1 MSLIF
6 TVDWPQGRP
15 VLTTRSAVDAVLLGV
30 ALVWGTSYLA
40 AKELTAVAP
49 VLVVL
54 ALRYVISAVA
64 LGAVC
69 LVRRVPVPRGRELW
83 VGALLGGTQAA
94 VLTLETF
101 GVAATSA
108 TNAGLIISL
117 TIVVTP
123 LLESVWSHAWLPA
136 PFFVAAVLAV
146 LGVALLVSGHG
157 FRAPTVGDVLML
169 AAAAVRAVQ
178 VSLIGRLT
186 RGRQHSSLSLT
197 TVQAVVGAV
206 LLSAAAGDRLASA
219 VPHLSLVDWSRL
231 AYLAVACSV
240 FAFLAQT
247 WAIRR
252 TSASRASLLL
262 GTEPV
267 WAVAVGV
274 SLGGEPLTALG
285 VVGAALIIAS
295 TSWGQQVERRH
306 RLRTPAPQLVLA
318 GDG

>member
-1 MSLIF
+1 VSI
-6 TVDWPQGRP
+6 TRS
-15 VLTTRSAVDAVLLGV
+15 RSAVDAVLLGV
-30 ALVWGTSYLA
+30 ALVWGSSYLV
-40 AKELTAVAP
+40 AKELTTVAP

-69 LVRRVPVPRGRELW
+69 LVRRVPFPLGRELR
-83 VGALLGGTQAA
+83 VGVLLGCTQAA

-101 GVAATSA
+101 GVATTSA

-117 TIVVTP
+117 TIVFTP
-123 LLESVWSHAWLPA
+123 VLESLWSRAWLPV

-169 AAAAVRAVQ
+169 AAAAVRAVH

-197 TVQAVVGAV
+197 TLQAVGGAV
-206 LLSAAAGDRLASA
+206 LLGATAGSRLAST
-219 VPHLSLVDWSRL
+219 VPHLSFVDWSRL
-231 AYLAVACSV
+231 IYLALACSV

-274 SLGGEPLTALG
+274 SLGGEPLKALG
-285 VVGAALIIAS
+285 LVGAALVIAS

-306 RLRTPAPQLVLA
+306 RLAVGTPAPQLVLA

>member
-1 MSLIF
+1 M
-6 TVDWPQGRP
+6 
-15 VLTTRSAVDAVLLGV
+15 LTTRSGVDAVLLGV
-30 ALVWGTSYLA
+30 ALVWGSSYLA

-49 VLVVL
+49 VVVVL

-64 LGAVC
+64 LAAVGV
-69 LVRRVPVPRGRELW
+69 VRRVPFPRGRELHAG
-83 VGALLGGTQAA
+83 VLLGCTQAA

-117 TIVVTP
+117 TIVFTP
-123 LLESVWSHAWLPA
+123 VLESLWSRAWLPV

-169 AAAAVRAVQ
+169 AAAAVRAVH

-206 LLSAAAGDRLASA
+206 LLGAAAGGRFASIL
-219 VPHLSLVDWSRL
+219 PHLSFVSWSRL
-231 AYLAVACSV
+231 AYLALACSV

-285 VVGAALIIAS
+285 LVGAVLIIAS
-295 TSWGQQVERRH
+295 TSWGQRVERRH
-306 RLRTPAPQLVLA
+306 RRAVATPAPQLVLT
-318 GDG
+318 GEG

>member
-1 MSLIF
+1 M
-6 TVDWPQGRP
+6 
-15 VLTTRSAVDAVLLGV
+15 LTSRSGVDAVLLGV
-30 ALVWGTSYLA
+30 ALVWGSSYLV
-40 AKELTAVAP
+40 AKELTAVVP
-49 VLVVL
+49 VVVVL
-54 ALRYVISAVA
+54 ALRYVISALA
-64 LGAVC
+64 LAAVGA
-69 LVRRVPVPRGRELW
+69 VRRVPFPRGRELQ
-83 VGALLGGTQAA
+83 VGVLLGCTQAA
-94 VLTLETF
+94 VLVLETF

-117 TIVVTP
+117 TIVFTP
-123 LLESVWSHAWLPA
+123 VLESLWSRAWLPV

-169 AAAAVRAVQ
+169 AAAAVRAVH

-197 TVQAVVGAV
+197 TVQAVLGAV
-206 LLSAAAGDRLASA
+206 LLSAIAGGRLAST
-219 VPHLSLVDWSRL
+219 VPHLALVDWSRSV
-231 AYLAVACSV
+231 YLALACSV
-240 FAFLAQT
+240 LAFLAQT

-285 VVGAALIIAS
+285 AVGAVVIVAS
-295 TSWGQQVERRH
+295 TAWGQQVERRH
-306 RLRTPAPQLVLA
+306 RLAVGTPGPRLVLA
-318 GDG
+318 GEG

>member
-1 MSLIF
+1 
-6 TVDWPQGRP
+6 
-15 VLTTRSAVDAVLLGV
+15 
-30 ALVWGTSYLA
+30 
-40 AKELTAVAP
+40 
-49 VLVVL
+49 
-54 ALRYVISAVA
+54 
-64 LGAVC
+64 
-69 LVRRVPVPRGRELW
+69 
-83 VGALLGGTQAA
+83 

>member
-1 MSLIF
+1 M
-6 TVDWPQGRP
+6 
-15 VLTTRSAVDAVLLGV
+15 LTTRSRSAVDAVLLGV
-30 ALVWGTSYLA
+30 ALVWGSSYLA
-40 AKELTAVAP
+40 AKELTTVAP

-69 LVRRVPVPRGRELW
+69 LVRRVPFPRGRELW
-83 VGALLGGTQAA
+83 VGVLLGGTQAA

-117 TIVVTP
+117 TIVFTP
-123 LLESVWSHAWLPA
+123 VLESVWSRTWLPV

-157 FRAPTVGDVLML
+157 FRAPTAGDVLML
-169 AAAAVRAVQ
+169 AAAAVRAVH

-186 RGRQHSSLSLT
+186 RSRQHSSLSLT

-206 LLSAAAGDRLASA
+206 LLGAAAGDRLAST
-219 VPHLSLVDWSRL
+219 VPHLSFVDWSRL
-231 AYLAVACSV
+231 AYLALACSV

-267 WAVAVGV
+267 WAVAVGAG
-274 SLGGEPLTALG
+274 LGGEPLTGLG
-285 VVGAALIIAS
+285 VAGAALIVAS
-295 TSWGQQVERRH
+295 TSWGQRVERRH
-306 RLRTPAPQLVLA
+306 RLAVRAPTPQLVLA
-318 GDG
+318 SEG